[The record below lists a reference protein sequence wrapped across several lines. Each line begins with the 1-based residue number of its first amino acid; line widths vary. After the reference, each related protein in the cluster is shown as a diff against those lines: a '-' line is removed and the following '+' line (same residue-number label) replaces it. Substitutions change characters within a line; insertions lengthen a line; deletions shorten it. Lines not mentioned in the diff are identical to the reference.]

1 MEQTPENERLFR
13 YVADVYRENGHPEP
27 SMEFSG
33 GGSDSA
39 FSVLAGVP
47 TVDQMGVKG
56 EWNHSDREYAIVE
69 SIFER
74 AKVLAACILN
84 IHRFES

>member
-1 MEQTPENERLFR
+1 
-13 YVADVYRENGHPEP
+13 VAEIYRELGLPEP

-39 FSVLAGVP
+39 YSVLAGVP

-56 EWNHSDREYAIVE
+56 EWNHSDREYAIVD

-74 AKVLAACILN
+74 ARVLAACILN
-84 IHRFES
+84 IGRFGGSRQ